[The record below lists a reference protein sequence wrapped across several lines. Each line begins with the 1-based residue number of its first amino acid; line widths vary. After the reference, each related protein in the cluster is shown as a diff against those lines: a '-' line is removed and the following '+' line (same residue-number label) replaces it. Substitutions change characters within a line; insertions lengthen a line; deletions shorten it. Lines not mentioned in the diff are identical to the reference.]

1 MLDLLCLRSFVHVCE
16 RGTIAAAAADLGY
29 TAPAVSQHV
38 AKLERDVGV
47 AVFDRVGGRLR
58 PSATGDELLA
68 MAAPMLDLEERCR
81 RLAATTT
88 APPPV
93 VITAFASAISAFVV
107 PALPSLANRPVT
119 VRGAEDDEALRQL
132 RLGLADVALV
142 QRYDHATSV
151 DDPRLMYRE
160 IGRDRL
166 RLVLPADHPPSTR
179 LADLDGSP
187 WLLNGDGTQC
197 SSSVLAL
204 LATASVEPDVRGSL
218 DDNHA
223 LLALVAAGHG
233 VCIVPELVLAEVGRH
248 VAVTVT
254 TQRLAAAR
262 AIVAVTRRSGDPAHE
277 SVVDVLA
284 AEPPSSSG
292 SWSHRRP
299 R

>member
-58 PSATGDELLA
+58 PSAAGGQLLA
-68 MAAPMLDLEERCR
+68 LARSMLDLEERCR
-81 RLAATTT
+81 RIATTT
-88 APPPV
+88 VPERAAV
-93 VITAFASAISAFVV
+93 VIAAFASAVSALVV
-107 PALPSLANRPVT
+107 PALPALAGRAIT
-119 VRGAEDDEALRQL
+119 VRGAEDEEALRLL

-151 DDPRLMYRE
+151 EDPRLAIRE
-160 IGRDRL
+160 ITRDRL
-166 RLVLPADHPPSTR
+166 RLVLPPDRPPSTR

-187 WLLNGDGTQC
+187 WLLNGDQTQC

-204 LATASVEPDVRGSL
+204 LAAAGVAPQVRGSL

-233 VCIVPELVLAEVGRH
+233 VCIVPELVLTEVGRH
-248 VAVTVT
+248 VAITVAR
-254 TQRLAAAR
+254 QRLGATR
-262 AIVAVTRRSGDPAHE
+262 AILAVTRRSGDPAHAA
-277 SVVDVLA
+277 VVAALA
-284 AEPPSSSG
+284 
-292 SWSHRRP
+292 RR
-299 R
+299 RR

>member
-58 PSATGDELLA
+58 PSAAGGQLLA
-68 MAAPMLDLEERCR
+68 LAGSMLDLEERCR
-81 RLAATTT
+81 RIATTT
-88 APPPV
+88 VPERAP
-93 VITAFASAISAFVV
+93 VIIAAFASAVSALVV
-107 PALPSLANRPVT
+107 PALPALAGRAIT
-119 VRGAEDDEALRQL
+119 VRGAEDEEALRLL

-151 DDPRLMYRE
+151 EDPRLAIRE
-160 IGRDRL
+160 ITRDRL
-166 RLVLPADHPPSTR
+166 RLVLPPDRPPSTR

-187 WLLNGDGTQC
+187 WLLNGDQTQC

-204 LATASVEPDVRGSL
+204 LAAAGVAPHVRGSL

-233 VCIVPELVLAEVGRH
+233 VCIVPELVLSEVGRH
-248 VAVTVT
+248 VAITVAR
-254 TQRLAAAR
+254 QRLGATR
-262 AIVAVTRRSGDPAHE
+262 AILAVTRRSGDP
-277 SVVDVLA
+277 
-284 AEPPSSSG
+284 
-292 SWSHRRP
+292 
-299 R
+299 

>member
-1 MLDLLCLRSFVHVCE
+1 MLDLVCLRSFVHVCE
-16 RGTIAAAAADLGY
+16 RGTIAAAATDLGY

-58 PSATGDELLA
+58 PSAAGDELLA
-68 MAAPMLDLEERCR
+68 MAASMLDLEERCR
-81 RLAATTT
+81 RLAATTPST
-88 APPPV
+88 APV
-93 VITAFASAISAFVV
+93 VITAFASAVSAFVV
-107 PALPSLANRPVT
+107 PALPALATRPVT

-142 QRYDHATSV
+142 QRYDHAPSI
-151 DDPRLMYRE
+151 DDPRLAYRE

-166 RLVLPADHPPSTR
+166 RLVLPPDRTAGTR

-204 LATASVEPDVRGSL
+204 LAAAGITPEVRGSL

-248 VAVTVT
+248 VAITVAA
-254 TQRLAAAR
+254 QRLRATR
-262 AIVAVTRRSGDPAHE
+262 AIVAVTRRSGERAHDE
-277 SVVDVLA
+277 VVDVLA
-284 AEPPSSSG
+284 RPA
-292 SWSHRRP
+292 RR